1 MLFSINANASG
12 DYELVRGIRAHLHS
26 DLVYKASQL
35 GPDRICLDND
45 YTQALEQLQYAIQRY
60 DNFMK
65 TYHAEKGAKK

>member
-12 DYELVRGIRAHLHS
+12 DYGLVHSIRAHLHS
-26 DLVYKASQL
+26 DLVYKASIL
-35 GPDRICLDND
+35 GPDRIGLDND